1 MGWQFSISARYLTSK
16 HRERFISLISIISIL
31 GVAVGVGALIIV
43 ISVMSGFDE
52 DLKDKIIGTYSHIEI
67 TSDLGSVPSQDITG
81 NILKTEHVKAVSPF
95 LHGQALMRFKES
107 VTGVMIKGIDPQ
119 EEVKVNRIGEYIKE
133 GDIALGGG
141 GLAIGVELASK
152 LGAGIGDKVT
162 LITPGNLNGVDF
174 DIAAI
179 FKTGMYDY
187 DAGLAY
193 MNIASSQDLLGAA
206 NLISGY
212 SVRLD
217 DAFNVDRVKRSLR
230 LELGGAYAVR
240 SWLDLNRNLIEA
252 LKLEKTVMFIILALI
267 VMVAC
272 FNIAGTLIMT
282 VLEKT
287 KDIGILKAIGASRA
301 DIMAIFAMQGTMIG
315 IIGTVIGACTGLIL
329 CWALKTYKFITL
341 PSDIYYIDKLPVKFQ
356 ASDILLIVCASVA
369 ISIIA
374 TIYPAYKASRLD
386 PVEALRYE

>member
-1 MGWQFSISARYLTSK
+1 MGWQLSISVRYLTSK

-31 GVAVGVGALIIV
+31 GVAVGVAALIIV
-43 ISVMSGFDE
+43 ISVMSGFDD
-52 DLKDKIIGTYSHIEI
+52 DLKEKIIGTYSHIEI
-67 TSDLGSVPSQDITG
+67 TSDFGAAPSQDITG
-81 NILKTEHVKAVSPF
+81 KILKAEHVRAVSPF
-95 LHGQALMRFKES
+95 LHGQALIRFRGS
-107 VTGVMIKGIDPQ
+107 VTGVMVRGIDPQ
-119 EEVKVNRIGEYIKE
+119 SEVKTNRIGEYIKE
-133 GDIALGGG
+133 GDLSLGDR
-141 GLAIGVELASK
+141 GLAIGMELASK
-152 LGAGIGDKVT
+152 LGVRLGDKVT
-162 LITPGNLNGVDF
+162 LITPGNINGIDF
-174 DIAAI
+174 NIAAI

-187 DAGLAY
+187 DSGLVY
-193 MNIASSQDLLGAA
+193 TTIPASQELLAAA

-212 SVRLD
+212 SIRLD
-217 DAFNVDRVKRSLR
+217 DAFNVEKAKRSLR
-230 LELGGAYAVR
+230 LGLGSAYSVR

-287 KDIGILKAIGASRA
+287 KDVGILKAIGASQG

-315 IIGTVIGACTGLIL
+315 LIGTAIGASLGLIL
-329 CWALKTYKFITL
+329 CWCLKTYKFITL

-356 ASDILLIVCASVA
+356 AGDIMLIVCASVA
-369 ISIIA
+369 ISMIA
-374 TIYPAYKASRLD
+374 TIYPAYKASKLD